1 MKKVSA
7 KVFFTVL
14 WKGVCQALGWF
25 FGLFGYKKNYN
36 FSKCVWGLFATST
49 TIVMTTF
56 AVMILYH
63 IGEEVYDR
71 YFRPHYCGEYC
82 DYAEYVYH
90 DIYFHNTEDG
100 KGYIYNKR
108 TGEKLISD
116 IAWIAKPLGKDSLV
130 CYSDGKKRGYF
141 SKNTGKV
148 IIEPKYDHAWI
159 FSEGLSSIEENG
171 YVKFIDATGK
181 VVIDKKIAYF
191 ADMEGCVFHGD
202 YCVVQAADSEYYG
215 LMDKTGKMVLPL
227 EYTYI
232 SPSCD
237 SKLWYVSKGDVT
249 GLLDNDMKTVIPFM
263 ACSIHISDNKITV
276 TMPDHTVRKYDLQGQ
291 LIYDFYITS
300 VRMLEYQKDEIVY
313 SKENDVDIEE
323 EQNEYY
329 HPNATARM
337 RAYVA
342 GDYYEGLMSADG
354 HVVTMPLYKNIEA
367 IGYDLYLCEVNDCE
381 NVIINGKGEIVK

>member
-1 MKKVSA
+1 M
-7 KVFFTVL
+7 
-14 WKGVCQALGWF
+14 
-25 FGLFGYKKNYN
+25 
-36 FSKCVWGLFATST
+36 
-49 TIVMTTF
+49 
-56 AVMILYH
+56 
-63 IGEEVYDR
+63 
-71 YFRPHYCGEYC
+71 
-82 DYAEYVYH
+82 YH

-108 TGEKLISD
+108 TGEKLIRD

-141 SKNTGKV
+141 SKKTGKV

-159 FSEGLSSIEENG
+159 FSEGLASIEENG

-232 SPSCD
+232 APACD
-237 SKLWYVSKGDVT
+237 SKMWYVSKGDVT

>member
-1 MKKVSA
+1 M
-7 KVFFTVL
+7 
-14 WKGVCQALGWF
+14 
-25 FGLFGYKKNYN
+25 
-36 FSKCVWGLFATST
+36 
-49 TIVMTTF
+49 
-56 AVMILYH
+56 
-63 IGEEVYDR
+63 
-71 YFRPHYCGEYC
+71 
-82 DYAEYVYH
+82 YH

-108 TGEKLISD
+108 TGEKLIRD

-159 FSEGLSSIEENG
+159 FSEGFASIEENG

-342 GDYYEGLMSADG
+342 GDYYEGLMNADG

>member
-7 KVFFTVL
+7 KLFFTVV
-14 WKGVCQALGWF
+14 WKGVCQALGWL
-25 FGLFGYKKNYN
+25 FGLFGYKRDGK
-36 FSKCVWGLFATST
+36 FAKCIWGLFATSAA
-49 TIVMTTF
+49 IIMAVF
-56 AVMILYH
+56 ALVIIH
-63 IGEEVYDR
+63 SIGEEAYNR
-71 YFRPHYCGEYC
+71 YFKSHYCGEYC
-82 DYAEYVYH
+82 EYAEYVNR
-90 DIYFHNTEDG
+90 DIYFHNTMDG
-100 KGYIYNKR
+100 KGYIFNKR
-108 TGEKLISD
+108 TGEILIKN
-116 IAWIAKPLGKDSLV
+116 IAWIAKPLGRDSLV

-141 SKNTGKV
+141 SRNTGKV

-159 FSEGLSSIEENG
+159 FSEGLASIEEDG
-171 YVKFIDATGK
+171 YIKFINATGK
-181 VVIDKKIAYF
+181 VVIDKKMPYYMN
-191 ADMEGCVFHGD
+191 MEGYVFHGD
-202 YCVVQAADSEYYG
+202 YCVIEADDNKHYG

-249 GLLDNDMKTVIPFM
+249 GLLDNDMKPVIPFM
-263 ACSIHISDNKITV
+263 ECSIHISDNKITV
-276 TMPDHTVRKYDLQGQ
+276 TMPDHTIRKYDMQGQ

-313 SKENDVDIEE
+313 SRENDVDIEE

-342 GDYYEGLMSADG
+342 GDYYEGLMNADG